1 METLLIE
8 TAPGVITQTFF
19 HKGGDKLIVWHHG
32 MPSPRPLSPEMADVF
47 HSHGFSVAAPVRQG
61 YGQSSVVGP
70 RSIAEDALVTK
81 AVVEHLGFA
90 EFITTGFSAGGP
102 RVLADLA
109 LLDNAS
115 QGIDF
120 AGLVP
125 ANLPDFN
132 PWAKTPA
139 DELEFFEVIRKF
151 EPDLIEKFTEWM
163 SDYLSKDPMAEY
175 ANADEGTK
183 AWMDSPDAQFRFAQ
197 KGIAFET
204 GAHGWML
211 DEYSVQVDYGFDIAS
226 INKPLQIISGD
237 ADTRVDVSCSIWL
250 HSKVKNSTLKIV
262 PGFGH
267 SRIFSL
273 EIIDEALKNL

>member
-32 MPSPRPLSPEMADVF
+32 MPTPRPMSPQMAEVF
-47 HSHGFSVAAPVRQG
+47 HSHGYSVAIPVRQG
-61 YGQSSVVGP
+61 YAKSTVVGP
-70 RSIAEDALVTK
+70 RAIADDAQVTK
-81 AVVEHLGFA
+81 AVVEHLGFD

-102 RVLADLA
+102 RALADLA
-109 LLDNAS
+109 LLDNAT

-132 PWAKTPA
+132 PYANTSE
-139 DELEFFEVIRKF
+139 DELEFFEIIRKF
-151 EPDLIEKFTEWM
+151 EPDLIDKFTQWM
-163 SDYLSKDPMAEY
+163 PGFMAQDPMAGF
-175 ANADEGTK
+175 ADADEDTK
-183 AWMDSPDAQFRFAQ
+183 AWANSPDAQFRFAQ
-197 KGIAFET
+197 RNVAFET

-211 DEYSVQVDYGFDIAS
+211 DEYSVQVDFGFDISA
-226 INKPLQIISGD
+226 IDKPLHIITGD
-237 ADTRVDVSCSIWL
+237 ADKDVDMSCSVWL

>member
-32 MPSPRPLSPEMADVF
+32 MPSPRPMSPQMAAVF
-47 HSHGFSVAAPVRQG
+47 HSHGYSVAIPIRQG
-61 YGQSSVVGP
+61 YAKSTVVGP
-70 RSIAEDALVTK
+70 RAIADDAQVTK
-81 AVVEHLGFA
+81 AVVEHLGFD

-102 RVLADLA
+102 RALADLA
-109 LLDNAS
+109 LLDNAT

-132 PWAKTPA
+132 PYANSPE
-139 DELEFFEVIRKF
+139 DELEFFETIKKF
-151 EPDLIEKFTEWM
+151 EPDLINQFTEWM
-163 SDYLSKDPMAEY
+163 PGFMAQDPMAAY
-175 ANADEGTK
+175 ANASEEAK
-183 AWMDSPDAQFRFAQ
+183 AWANSPDAQFRFAQ
-197 KGIAFET
+197 RHIAFET
-204 GAHGWML
+204 GAQGWML
-211 DEYSVQVDYGFDIAS
+211 DEYSVQIDFGFDVS
-226 INKPLQIISGD
+226 TINMPLQIITGD
-237 ADTRVDVSCSIWL
+237 ADTNVDMSCSVWL
-250 HSKVKNSTLKIV
+250 HSKVKSSTLKIV
-262 PGFGH
+262 PGFDH

>member
-32 MPSPRPLSPEMADVF
+32 MPSPRPMSPQMAKVF
-47 HSHGFSVAAPVRQG
+47 HSHGYSVAIPVRQG
-61 YGQSSVVGP
+61 YAKSTVVGP
-70 RSIAEDALVTK
+70 RPISDDAKVTK
-81 AVVEHLGFA
+81 AVVEHLGFD

-102 RVLADLA
+102 RALADLA
-109 LLDNAS
+109 LLDNAT

-125 ANLPDFN
+125 ANLPDFDPYAN
-132 PWAKTPA
+132 SPE
-139 DELEFFEVIRKF
+139 DELEFFETIKKF
-151 EPDLIEKFTEWM
+151 EPDLLDQFTEWM
-163 SDYLSKDPMAEY
+163 PGFMAQDPMAAY
-175 ANADEGTK
+175 ANASEEAK
-183 AWMDSPDAQFRFAQ
+183 AWANSPDAQFRFAQ
-197 KGIAFET
+197 RHIAFET

-211 DEYSVQVDYGFDIAS
+211 DEYSVQIDFGFDVSTIS
-226 INKPLQIISGD
+226 KPLQIITGD
-237 ADTRVDVSCSIWL
+237 ADTNVDMSCSVWL
-250 HSKVKNSTLKIV
+250 HSKVKSSTLRVV
-262 PGFGH
+262 PGFDH